1 MGIILNIPNIGRE
14 MARWLRALALQLVM
28 LSSDPATHVKSWAW
42 LYMPVAT
49 ALWGDGLLA
58 ASEGKVVISSVR
70 TRQKGIQV
78 PDTAMWAH
86 TGNKQL

>member
-1 MGIILNIPNIGRE
+1 MGIILNIPNVGRE

-42 LYMPVAT
+42 LYMPKAT
-49 ALWGDGLLA
+49 ALRGDGLLA
-58 ASEGKVVISSVR
+58 ASEGKVVI
-70 TRQKGIQV
+70 KLPENEAEAIQV
-78 PDTAMWAH
+78 LDTAMWAH

>member
-42 LYMPVAT
+42 LYMPEAT

-58 ASEGKVVISSVR
+58 ASEGKVVIKLR
-70 TRQKGIQV
+70 KNEAER
-78 PDTAMWAH
+78 DTGA
-86 TGNKQL
+86 